1 MSTNVLSYY
10 SQYSC
15 TYLLGGLRNLSDRR
29 GSTGVG
35 VSSGLSGTAAGGMA
49 EGAALGR
56 PSGRVVGTTGTEI
69 VSRLSFASSCEYYIS
84 SSSNVPNLSNHA
96 VPNSLGISNKVLL
109 GTSDRINSVAGITY

>member
-1 MSTNVLSYY
+1 MSTNVLFYY

-56 PSGRVVGTTGTEI
+56 PSGGVVGTTGTVVLSGCNGSLPLP
-69 VSRLSFASSCEYYIS
+69 VSW
-84 SSSNVPNLSNHA
+84 V
-96 VPNSLGISNKVLL
+96 VV
-109 GTSDRINSVAGITY
+109 